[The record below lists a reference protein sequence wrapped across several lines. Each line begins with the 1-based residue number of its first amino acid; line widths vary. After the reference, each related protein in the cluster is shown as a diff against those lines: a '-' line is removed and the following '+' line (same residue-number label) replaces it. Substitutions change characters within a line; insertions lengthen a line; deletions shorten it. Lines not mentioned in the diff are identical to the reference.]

1 VEPRDREEERMP
13 SKSDQVAY
21 PIVSYEDAGAAIEWL
36 KRAFGAEEV
45 AVHKGDDGRV
55 EHMELSFEGGVV
67 MGGSKGVGELAS
79 KVEIGS
85 PAAIYLVISDPDAH
99 HGRAAAAGAEVVIP
113 LRDEDYG
120 SRGYS
125 ARDPEGNVWSFGTY
139 RPEV

>member
-1 VEPRDREEERMP
+1 MP
-13 SKSDQVAY
+13 STSDQVAY
-21 PIVSYEDAGAAIEWL
+21 PIVSYDDAGAAIEWL

-55 EHMELSFEGGVV
+55 EHMELSFEGGVA

-85 PAAIYLVISDPDAH
+85 PAAIYLVISNPDAH
-99 HGRAAAAGAEVVIP
+99 HERAVAAGAEVVIP

-139 RPEV
+139 QPEV

>member
-1 VEPRDREEERMP
+1 MP
-13 SKSDQVAY
+13 KPSEQVAY

-45 AVHKGDDGRV
+45 AVHKGDDGSV
-55 EHMELSFEGGVV
+55 QHMELSFEGGIV
-67 MGGSKGVGELAS
+67 MGGTKRVGELAS

-85 PAAIYLVISDPDAH
+85 PTSVYLVTSDPDAH
-99 HGRAAAAGAEVVIP
+99 HERAVAAGADVVIP
-113 LRDEDYG
+113 LRDEEYG

-125 ARDPEGNVWSFGTY
+125 ALDPEGNVWSFGTY

>member
-1 VEPRDREEERMP
+1 MP
-13 SKSDQVAY
+13 STSDQVAY
-21 PIVSYEDAGAAIEWL
+21 PIVSYDDAGAAIEWL

-85 PAAIYLVISDPDAH
+85 PAAIYLVISNPDAH
-99 HGRAAAAGAEVVIP
+99 HERAVAAGAEVVIP

-139 RPEV
+139 QPEV